1 MLDENEPLELLSDD
15 ELESSFMSES
25 NDEPNS
31 INIDISNGSPLN
43 DLDFKLYPIW
53 SLTVFPDMTSVGPKQ
68 TKQATAQAFPAIHHS
83 DDHKSILIS
92 TAVSIRCG

>member
-43 DLDFKLYPIW
+43 DLDF
-53 SLTVFPDMTSVGPKQ
+53 TVVHYN
-68 TKQATAQAFPAIHHS
+68 IN
-83 DDHKSILIS
+83 
-92 TAVSIRCG
+92 